1 MVIKPDFKLAIIF
14 QDGDLIAINKPNGL
28 LVHRSNLAKD
38 ATEFA
43 IQMLRNQ
50 VGLKVF
56 PVHRIDR
63 KTSGVLIFAFNVDI
77 NAKMQRQ
84 FTENNIKKKY
94 LAIVRGFTPDS
105 GTIDYPLIKE
115 NGILQEAITTFRT
128 LAKTELDIPLGE
140 QSTSRYS
147 LVEIIPETGRMH
159 QIRRHLDHIFHPI
172 IGDRPH
178 GCNKQN
184 KLFKEKWNMTTMLLH
199 ASEVRFLHPRSNL
212 EILISA
218 PLNEEFKRVAGLLN
232 LKLPN

>member
-159 QIRRHLDHIFHPI
+159 QIRRHFDHIFHPI